1 MWVLELLRTDRVN
14 THPVRTSVRFTVRA
28 NSPLRVGP
36 QWPTVSPSKNPGSS
50 STSSPALRIVML
62 ERSSGDGLVVDTPPI
77 WSFALAG
84 ARYRSIVAA
93 DMASSSARSCS
104 LYRPCPGVSSPCRSS
119 ASSWVRIDAA
129 RYLPH

>member
-1 MWVLELLRTDRVN
+1 MLALLRTDRVN
-14 THPVRTSVRFTVRA
+14 THPVRTSVRFRVRA

-36 QWPTVSPSKNPGSS
+36 QCATVSPSKNPGSA

-77 WSFALAG
+77 ASFALAG

-93 DMASSSARSCS
+93 DMASSSARTCME
-104 LYRPCPGVSSPCRSS
+104 YRACPGTSSPCRSR
-119 ASSWVRIDAA
+119 ASNWARIDAA
-129 RYLPH
+129 RYFPH